1 MMTATV
7 IAAPAQASKK
17 GESKMKVYMID
28 DIIINLALIKRMNI
42 GANNDCI
49 YFHFC
54 DKDDFVRVDVNK
66 KEVQKIFQECYEIMK
81 KED

>member
-1 MMTATV
+1 
-7 IAAPAQASKK
+7 
-17 GESKMKVYMID
+17 MKVYMINN
-28 DIIINLALIKRMNI
+28 IIINLALIKRMNI
-42 GANNDCI
+42 GTNKDCI

-54 DKDDFVRVDVNK
+54 DKDDFVRVEVNK

>member
-1 MMTATV
+1 
-7 IAAPAQASKK
+7 
-17 GESKMKVYMID
+17 MKVYMID

-42 GANNDCI
+42 GTNKDCI
-49 YFHFC
+49 YFHFY
-54 DKDDFVRVDVNK
+54 DKDDFVRVDINK